1 MWQFEIKRVGIEPL
15 RVRTL
20 WIGDR
25 GAIAM
30 NAGKKFVERLPD
42 RPLRHVE
49 VEAFNRRSTAYVRA
63 QINVITHECYEV
75 HGLLLVTPGRSFGL
89 TYTDPLI
96 ATEAEPAGWS
106 LLAEGDD
113 PVQVCHALNTW
124 ASDMRARRRAELTPE
139 ESVPEGVAP

>member
-1 MWQFEIKRVGIEPL
+1 
-15 RVRTL
+15 
-20 WIGDR
+20 
-25 GAIAM
+25 M
-30 NAGKKFVERLPD
+30 NLGKAFVERLPD
-42 RPLRHVE
+42 RALRHVE
-49 VEAFNRRSTAYVRA
+49 VEAFNHHSTAYVRA
-63 QINVITHECYEV
+63 QINVITHEFFEV

-113 PVQVCHALNTW
+113 PVQVCHALHTW